1 MESERK
7 EILVLDGMTILFIVM
22 LVTNGVLAA
31 MMYRWHNIEV
41 FKENVLHR
49 EAYAELLK
57 QSRDLKNSLVKRE
70 GAMNWND
77 SVSGRAFVFRERGK
91 KTFSTHGFTVDYPG
105 DYASQVSAEG
115 NMMTLMSQED
125 AERLQDPN
133 IHATEGP
140 TTITIGAFPLSGK
153 SLLDWIQTSPDAN
166 FNISKKSY
174 VQTELNAI
182 PVISYEW
189 SGLYDAIVY
198 AVETLDQHVLL
209 FTVTY
214 GSRGDA
220 IVRDFDLILSTLQ
233 RK

>member
-1 MESERK
+1 MANERK

-49 EAYAELLK
+49 EVYGELLK
-57 QSRDLKNSLVKRE
+57 QSRELKNALVERE
-70 GAMNWND
+70 GALNWND
-77 SVSGRAFVFRERGK
+77 SASGRAFVFRERGK
-91 KTFSTHGFTVDYPG
+91 KTFTTHGLTIDYPG
-105 DYASQVSAEG
+105 DYASQESVDG
-115 NMMTLMSQED
+115 TMLTLMSQAD
-125 AERLQDPN
+125 AERLQDHNMPP
-133 IHATEGP
+133 TEGP

-153 SLLDWIQTSPDAN
+153 SLLDWVQTSPDAN

-174 VQTELNAI
+174 VQTKLNTI
-182 PVISYEW
+182 PAISYEW
-189 SGLYDAIVY
+189 SGLYEAIVY
-198 AVETLDQHVLL
+198 AVETPDQYVLL

-214 GSRGDA
+214 GSRGDD